1 MNEFLWVVLL
11 VMGIAVPVSFVPMR
25 LLFKDSLLSAIGL
38 AIVAAFATIF
48 LIGLAVGKFGLLH
61 LWWGIPLGVSLCLAL
76 LLHVAMSL
84 RRPLED
90 SIHDLERLAAGDL
103 AGGGASS
110 GGRRHELERI
120 GRASSALGERLR
132 EVLSQARETADEL
145 AAASV
150 EIASSAD
157 SLSQGATEQAATL
170 EELSA
175 SIVATTEAAGRNADA
190 AHGAE
195 GVSGEAARAAEQSGE
210 SVSRA
215 ERAMTDVVERIGVIE
230 EIAYQTNLLS
240 LNASIEAARAGAQG
254 KGFAVVAAEV
264 RKLAERSQSAARD
277 VSKLSGSGI
286 DISVRAREM
295 LAALVP
301 QIRRT
306 AELVS
311 EIARASGEEHATA
324 EQNRTAVRA
333 LEEVAQRNAAAAE
346 ELAASAARFSDRSAH
361 LLDVI
366 SFFRLS
372 PTDGGTGHLGR
383 RADHSSPRRGPWE
396 QAQSKVAAHRKAF
409 L

>member
-1 MNEFLWVVLL
+1 MNEFLLVVLL
-11 VMGIAVPVSFVPMR
+11 VMGIAVPVAFVPMR
-25 LLFKDSLLSAIGL
+25 LLFRDSLLSAIGL

-48 LIGLAVGKFGLLH
+48 LIGLFVGKFGLVH

-76 LLHVAMSL
+76 LFYVAISL
-84 RRPLED
+84 RRPLEA

-103 AGGGASS
+103 AGGDSFS
-110 GGRRHELERI
+110 GVRRHELERI
-120 GRASSALGERLR
+120 GRASAALGERLR

-150 EIASSAD
+150 DAASSAEM
-157 SLSQGATEQAATL
+157 LSQGATEQAATL

-175 SIVATTEAAGRNADA
+175 SIVATTDAAGRNADA
-190 AHGAE
+190 ARGAE

-264 RKLAERSQSAARD
+264 RKLAERSQAAARE
-277 VSKLSGSGI
+277 VSQLSGSGI
-286 DISVRAREM
+286 DISARAREM

-311 EIARASGEEHATA
+311 EIARASGEEHAAA

-372 PTDGGTGHLGR
+372 RAGGADGPAPAVGHLARLR
-383 RADHSSPRRGPWE
+383 RA
-396 QAQSKVAAHRKAF
+396 AKTA
-409 L
+409 